1 MRTDAQ
7 RIDAFNRRMLSSLI
21 DPTLSAVQ
29 TMAVA
34 NYAASATA
42 MYAKQQQLRT
52 LLNGWGIASPQYFA
66 YEAFHGEMFHLSR
79 VASGPSA
86 VLMATA
92 LVAKYVSMF
101 LVAANLKAICLDL
114 YSITVP

>member
-7 RIDAFNRRMLSSLI
+7 RNAAYNARMLSSLV

-34 NYAASATA
+34 NFSAYSTSF
-42 MYAKQQQLRT
+42 YAKQVQLRA
-52 LLNGWGIASPQYFA
+52 LMDGWGIAPSQYFG
-66 YEAFHGEMFHLSR
+66 YEAFNGEMYHLSR
-79 VASGPSA
+79 VASGASA
-86 VLMATA
+86 VVAATA

-101 LVAANLKAICLDL
+101 LVVANLKEIAEDI
-114 YSITVP
+114 YSIIVP

>member
-1 MRTDAQ
+1 MKTDSQ
-7 RIDAFNRRMLSSLI
+7 RIAAYNAKMLSTLI
-21 DPTLSAVQ
+21 DPTLSAVN

-34 NYAASATA
+34 NFGAYATA
-42 MYAKQQQLRT
+42 FYPKQQQLRVI
-52 LLNGWGIASPQYFA
+52 LNEAGIATPQYFA
-66 YEAFHGEMFHLSR
+66 YEAFNGEMFHLSR
-79 VASGPSA
+79 VASGASA

-101 LVAANLKAICLDL
+101 YTAAVLKEIALAI

>member
-7 RIDAFNRRMLSSLI
+7 RIAAFNARMLSSLV
-21 DPTLSAVQ
+21 DPTYSAVQ

-34 NYAASATA
+34 NFAAYATDF
-42 MYAKQQQLRT
+42 YLKQQQLRT
-52 LLNGWGIASPQYFA
+52 LLNGWGIATSQYFA
-66 YEAFHGEMFHLSR
+66 YEAFHGEIYHLAK

-101 LVAANLKAICLDL
+101 LVAANLKAICLDI

>member
-7 RIDAFNRRMLSSLI
+7 RIAAYNARELSSLV

-29 TMAVA
+29 TMATENFA
-34 NYAASATA
+34 AYATSF
-42 MYAKQQQLRT
+42 YAKQVQLRA
-52 LLNGWGIASPQYFA
+52 LLDGYGIPTSQYFG
-66 YEAFHGEMFHLSR
+66 YEAFNGEMYHLSR
-79 VASGPSA
+79 VASGASA
-86 VLMATA
+86 VITATA

-101 LVAANLKAICLDL
+101 LVAANLKEIAEDL

>member
-7 RIDAFNRRMLSSLI
+7 RIAAYNARMLSSLV
-21 DPTLSAVQ
+21 DPTIAAKQAL
-29 TMAVA
+29 AVA
-34 NYAASATA
+34 GFGAYATDF
-42 MYAKQQQLRT
+42 YPKQQQLRV
-52 LLNGWGIASPQYFA
+52 LLDGWGISTPAYFG
-66 YEAFHGEMFHLSR
+66 YEAFNGEMYHLSK

-101 LVAANLKAICLDL
+101 LVAANLKAICLDI

>member
-1 MRTDAQ
+1 MKTDAQ
-7 RIDAFNRRMLSSLI
+7 RIAHYNARMLSSLI
-21 DPTLSAVQ
+21 DPTLSAMQ
-29 TMAVA
+29 TAAVG
-34 NYAASATA
+34 NFAAYTTDF
-42 MYAKQQQLRT
+42 YPKQQQLRT
-52 LLNGWGIASPQYFA
+52 LLDGWGISTPVYFH
-66 YEAFHGEMFHLSR
+66 YEAFNNEMYHISK

-101 LVAANLKAICLDL
+101 LVAANLKEICLTV

>member
-1 MRTDAQ
+1 MKTDAQ
-7 RIDAFNRRMLSSLI
+7 RIAHYNSRMLSSLI

-29 TMAVA
+29 ATAVA
-34 NYAASATA
+34 NFAAYATDF
-42 MYAKQQQLRT
+42 YPKQQALRA
-52 LLNGWGIASPQYFA
+52 LLNGWGISTPTYFH
-66 YEAFHGEMFHLSR
+66 YEAFNAEMYHLSK

-101 LVAANLKAICLDL
+101 LVAANLKAIALDI